1 MRAVTIY
8 PRGEGAIASARGLV
22 KVYGSGETAVRALDG
37 VDVDFGRAEL
47 TAIMGPSGSG
57 KSTLMH
63 CMAGLDTLTDGSV
76 VVDGED
82 VGRMNQRGLTKLRRD
97 RLGFVFQAFNLIP
110 TLTAEENITL
120 PLDIARR
127 PVDREWFDMVVDSIG
142 LRDRL
147 DHRPSELSGG
157 QQQRVA
163 LGRALVRRPRLYLLD
178 EPLSNLDALLREG
191 MRAELK
197 ALFGRVGATV
207 IYVTHDQTEA
217 MSLSDDLVVMR
228 SGRILQQG
236 APLDVYRRPADTFVA
251 NFVGSPRMTL
261 WQGRREGD
269 ALACRGVRVPV
280 PAGLPVADRLCAGM
294 RPEDAEVSAR
304 PLAGALEARRVV
316 VEPLGAGALL
326 NLRVGGEDVRV
337 LAEPADWPETLWLRW
352 PPERVHWFD
361 ADSGARLAVAGET
374 RE

>member
-1 MRAVTIY
+1 MAEL
-8 PRGEGAIASARGLV
+8 RGTYLTKTFPDG
-22 KVYGSGETAVRALDG
+22 TRALDG
-37 VDVDFGRAEL
+37 VSFVARPGRVL
-47 TAIMGPSGSG
+47 TLLGPSGCG
-57 KSTLMH
+57 KSTLLRIV
-63 CMAGLDTLTDGSV
+63 AGLERATSGTLHL
-76 VVDGED
+76 DGEPLDD
-82 VGRMNQRGLTKLRRD
+82 VPAGRRGVGL
-97 RLGFVFQAFNLIP
+97 VFQNYALYPHLTVAGNLSLALETRGVARP
-110 TLTAEENITL
+110 EVAARVRETAALLGIAEL
-120 PLDIARR
+120 LDRR
-127 PVDREWFDMVVDSIG
+127 PAQ
-142 LRDRL
+142 
-147 DHRPSELSGG
+147 LSGG

-228 SGRILQQG
+228 AGRVLQQG

-251 NFVGSPRMTL
+251 SFVGSPRMTL
-261 WQGRREGD
+261 WRGRREGD
-269 ALACRGVRVPV
+269 TLACRGVRVPL
-280 PAGLPVADRLCAGM
+280 PAGLPAGERLCAGI
-294 RPEDAEVSAR
+294 RPEDAEVATR
-304 PLAGALEARRVV
+304 PLADAWEARRVV
-316 VEPLGAGALL
+316 VEPLGARALL
-326 NLRVGGEDVRV
+326 NLRVGEEDARV

-361 ADSGARLAVAGET
+361 ADSGARLAAAGEA